1 MGEYPGNTPRGRRC
15 EPIWRVLMA
24 GGHDGAGIGHPWW
37 HFGAGGG
44 NIAGD
49 MNLMLSHCVA
59 LGLCRETQDEVVAA
73 EQVGE
78 TVRALQAKALAAEQE
93 VAAIQARESARLDAK
108 LADVR
113 RRHPFLSI
121 ERCAALLDFEESIT

>member
-1 MGEYPGNTPRGRRC
+1 M
-15 EPIWRVLMA
+15 
-24 GGHDGAGIGHPWW
+24 
-37 HFGAGGG
+37 GGG

-59 LGLCRETQDEVVAA
+59 LGLCRETQDEEVAA
-73 EQVGE
+73 EQVAE
-78 TVRALQAKALAAEQE
+78 TVRALEAKALAAEQE

-113 RRHPFLSI
+113 RRHPFLSL
-121 ERCAALLDFEESIT
+121 ERCAASARFRGVNHLKGILCQILNQTPHSSVRNPHHSNGKVIRRPPIRNRG